1 MAEQRTK
8 RDFDALSDRRWEA
21 MALLDEGM
29 SQSDVS
35 RELSV
40 TRQTV
45 SRWAKLKA
53 AYPDDEPWR
62 KRPMGRPRGLTDE
75 QKLAF
80 VRLLADS
87 YVRESGR
94 RGRAAAKPARW
105 TLARV
110 RGLLQAQ
117 FGVSYSLAHV
127 RNILVSLIGDDQWLL
142 SKPRFWAAVIELA
155 YPEYEGK
162 VLVEDFEDG
171 WEVNMK
177 ILQELR
183 QALRP

>member
-1 MAEQRTK
+1 MAETEAR
-8 RDFDALSDRRWEA
+8 RDFDALSSRRREA
-21 MALLDEGM
+21 MALLDQGV
-29 SQSDVS
+29 SQSDVA

-45 SRWAKLKA
+45 SRWAKVKA
-53 AYPDDEPWR
+53 TYPDDEPWR

-87 YVRESGR
+87 YLRESGR

-110 RGLLQAQ
+110 GGLLQAK

-142 SKPRFWAAVIELA
+142 SKSRFWAAVIELA
-155 YPEYEGK
+155 YPEYRGK
-162 VLVEDFEDG
+162 ALFEDIDDG
-171 WEVNMK
+171 WVVDWR
-177 ILQELR
+177 ILGELR
-183 QALRP
+183 RRLRS